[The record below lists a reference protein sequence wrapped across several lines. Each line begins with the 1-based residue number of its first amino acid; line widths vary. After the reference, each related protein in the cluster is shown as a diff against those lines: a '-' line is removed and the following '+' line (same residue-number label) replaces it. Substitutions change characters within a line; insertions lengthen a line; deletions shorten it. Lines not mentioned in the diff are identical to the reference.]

1 MSVTNT
7 RPRSSVRDWVKYV
20 TSEKSET
27 SYEKYDRVVYYSSDY
42 GDKKS
47 TVESIEA
54 LLSDTRRKNQG
65 ASIIQSFSADELSRD
80 KKWDVF
86 TAHSAG
92 SELAHRLAPS
102 SPAVVVTHVDGK
114 SGCIHNH
121 IFVAN
126 HDLETG
132 KALRGAAWYGKAL
145 QKVNDE
151 VMRDYGLQVTQRSEL
166 ALDYQRAK
174 AKQRGE
180 PHETQRDGKP
190 LPVEELTK
198 GNWVEWAAE
207 RIDESLM
214 DERVHDLDSLQAVA
228 LEKGVSIRTKTSRK
242 DRERGRK
249 PSMTY
254 ALVDENG
261 NVRTTSKS
269 KFAAS
274 QKRFGTDYTY
284 DGLNTTISEISKQRQ
299 QLSKEARPHEPS
311 SEQVQAAAEYRSEQ
325 RQQAFAN
332 FDKLRASTERGRAD
346 LERVDR
352 EESQSDGQSGLS
364 LWRRH
369 DGQPVQS
376 PSKPSGRKCTDSRQS
391 SGEST
396 ALAKGR
402 EQHEPDPALQAQ
414 QRQIR
419 ERALRA
425 KTDNQGAKKSSK
437 RSGSD
442 RLEYFRR
449 LREMQQAADERSRG
463 YDGLSL

>member
-7 RPRSSVRDWVKYV
+7 RPRSSIRDWMKYV
-20 TSEKSET
+20 THEKQGN
-27 SYEKYDRVVYYSSDY
+27 SYEKYDRVFYYHSDY

-54 LLSDTRRKNQG
+54 LLSDTRRKNHG

-102 SPAVVVTHVDGK
+102 SPAVVVTHVDGD

-126 HDLETG
+126 HDLKTG

-151 VMRDYGLQVTQRSEL
+151 VMRDYGLQVTQRSDL

-180 PHETQRDGKP
+180 PHETQRNGQP

-214 DERVHDLDSLQAVA
+214 DERVHDLPTLQAVA
-228 LEKGVSIRTKTSRK
+228 LERGVSIKTKTSRK
-242 DRERGRK
+242 DRERGR
-249 PSMTY
+249 PPTMTY

-261 NVRTTSKS
+261 NVRTTGKS

-284 DGLNTTISEISKQRQ
+284 DGLNATISEISKQRQ
-299 QLSKEARPHEPS
+299 QLSKEVHQDEQS
-311 SEQVQAAAEYRSEQ
+311 SEQIQAAEYRREQ
-325 RQQAFAN
+325 RQRAFAN
-332 FDKLRASTERGRAD
+332 FDKLKQSTERGRAEF
-346 LERVDR
+346 ERVHR
-352 EESQSDGQSGLS
+352 EEGQSDRQGGQPI
-364 LWRRH
+364 RRGH
-369 DGQPVQS
+369 DGQPVQ
-376 PSKPSGRKCTDSRQS
+376 PSLKSSGRKRADARQS

-396 ALAKGR
+396 ASAEGR
-402 EQHEPDPALQAQ
+402 EQHKPDSTVQDQ
-414 QRQIR
+414 QRQAR

-425 KTDNQGAKKSSK
+425 KTDQQGTKKSSQQA
-437 RSGSD
+437 RSEH
-442 RLEYFRR
+442 LEYFRR
-449 LREMQQAADERSRG
+449 LREQQQAADERSNESE
-463 YDGLSL
+463 GLSL